1 MIGIEAEGQ
10 LAGYIGTHDEGA
22 MGLLQILPPYRRR
35 HYAEALETAMIRFLM
50 ADGRAVWGQVE
61 ESNTASRRLQEKL
74 GFAWGDLYYWLF
86 R

>member
-1 MIGIEAEGQ
+1 
-10 LAGYIGTHDEGA
+10 
-22 MGLLQILPPYRRR
+22 
-35 HYAEALETAMIRFLM
+35 MIRFLM

-86 R
+86 RE